1 MNAKNITALVL
12 LTFVLA
18 SVAFLVFKES
28 GNEGNNNPAG
38 EIAADNVPGDT
49 ERPGDEASSAEA
61 DHTVMV
67 YYFYTTKRCP
77 TCRKFEA
84 YTTELV
90 KADFAEQLKSGTLEF
105 HLVKVDETPN
115 GHFIDDYQ
123 LTTKSVVIADYRDG
137 EQVRWKNL
145 ARIWSLVREKPSF
158 MSYVRDE
165 ITDYLGESLYE

>member
-1 MNAKNITALVL
+1 MNAKSVVTVVL
-12 LTFVLA
+12 IVFVLA

-28 GNEGNNNPAG
+28 GNEGNDNPAG
-38 EIAADNVPGDT
+38 ETAPDNSPGDT
-49 ERPGDEASSAEA
+49 ERPGVAASSAEA
-61 DHTVMV
+61 DHTVKV

-105 HLVKVDETPN
+105 HPLNVDETPN

-137 EQVRWKNL
+137 EQIRWKNL
-145 ARIWSLVREKPSF
+145 SRIWSLVGEKQAF

-165 ITDYLGESLYE
+165 IKDYLGESLYE